1 MRRSHIYKITLALV
15 LIVSFLCT
23 QPIAAKTISSEQA
36 IEDAEYLWDKLETV
50 HPNLY
55 FETTKKEA
63 ESKFQGIVELLEAG
77 ESWSRVELYR
87 LLAPFVALFQD
98 GHTNLSINQE
108 FLHYA
113 DNGGRIIPLMVSVNN
128 GKLIT
133 AGNLSREDPSPGE
146 ELLSVNGKDA
156 REIYNQIT
164 AVIGAKRQ
172 AFVEAKASR
181 SFPIYLWALYGFSD
195 SFEIS
200 YRTEDG
206 EQKTVRLQG
215 ISVANYRERKDA
227 KLGKY
232 ELNWDL
238 SFPGND
244 VGLLTINTFAG
255 NLESEFKKF
264 TDNSFRKIEKQEV
277 DHLIIDLRENGGGST
292 KLSDY
297 LYRFVSEK
305 PFRTFAEVR
314 VKYSDP
320 VLEKKKIFNPITWFK
335 VKVLG
340 DQIIVNKNEYKNPP
354 RTKYRFDGELF
365 LLTGRMTFSTAADFA
380 ALIKDLD
387 AGTIV
392 GEETGGLA
400 STYGDIFQL
409 NLPNSGLTVGISYK
423 YFLRPAGFDDG
434 QGVIPDIFL
443 ATNPVRRY
451 QGEDVVLSHLLEKI

>member
-15 LIVSFLCT
+15 LILSFLCT
-23 QPIAAKTISSEQA
+23 QLIAAETISSEQS

-55 FETTKKEA
+55 FETTKREA
-63 ESKFQGIVELLEAG
+63 ESKFQDIVDLLEAE
-77 ESWSRVELYR
+77 ESWPKLELYR
-87 LLAPFVALFQD
+87 LLAPFVASFKD
-98 GHTNLSINQE
+98 GHTFLSINQE

-113 DNGGRIIPLMVSVNN
+113 DNGGKIIPLMVSVKN
-128 GKLIT
+128 GKLIV
-133 AGNLSREDPSPGE
+133 AGNLSEEGPSPGKE
-146 ELLSVNGKDA
+146 ILSVNGKEA
-156 REIYNQIT
+156 EEIYDKIT
-164 AVIGAKRQ
+164 AVIGARRQ

-181 SFPIYLWALYGFSD
+181 SFPIYLWALCGFSGP
-195 SFEIS
+195 FEVS

-206 EQKTVRLQG
+206 EQKTVTLRG
-215 ISVANYRERKDA
+215 ISVPNYRERKDA

-238 SFPGND
+238 SFPGKD

-255 NLESEFKKF
+255 NLESEFKQF
-264 TDNSFRKIEKQEV
+264 IDNSFRKIEKREV

-297 LYRFVSEK
+297 LYRFVSDK

-320 VLEKKKIFNPITWFK
+320 VLKKKKIFNPITWFK

-340 DQIIVNKNEYKNPP
+340 DRIIVNKNDYKNPP

-365 LLTGRMTFSTAADFA
+365 LLTGPMTFSTAADFA

-400 STYGDIFQL
+400 STYGDIFKL
-409 NLPNSGLTVGISYK
+409 NLPNSGLAVGISYK

-434 QGVIPDIFL
+434 RGVIPDIFL

-451 QGEDVVLSHLLEKI
+451 QGKDVVLNELLEKI

>member
-1 MRRSHIYKITLALV
+1 MRRNYLYKVTLS
-15 LIVSFLCT
+15 LILILSILST
-23 QPIAAKTISSEQA
+23 PLIAAETISADQA

-55 FETTKKEA
+55 FDATKKEA
-63 ESKFQGIVELLEAG
+63 ESNFQGIVDLLEAR
-77 ESWSRVELYR
+77 ESWSKLELYR
-87 LLAPFVALFQD
+87 ILAPFVASFKD
-98 GHTNLSINQE
+98 GHTYLSLNQE

-113 DNGGRIIPLMVSVNN
+113 DNGGRIIPLMVSVKN
-128 GKLIT
+128 GKLIV
-133 AGNLSREDPSPGE
+133 AGNLTKDDPSPGE
-146 ELLSVNGKDA
+146 EILSVNGKDNE
-156 REIYNQIT
+156 EIYDQMT
-164 AVIGAKRQ
+164 AVIGARRQ

-181 SFPIYLWALYGFSD
+181 NFPIYLWALYGFSGP
-195 SFEIS
+195 FEIS
-200 YRTEDG
+200 HRTEDG
-206 EQKTVRLQG
+206 EQKTVSLQG

-255 NLESEFKKF
+255 NLQTEFKQF
-264 TDNSFRKIEKQEV
+264 IDNSFREIEKREV
-277 DHLIIDLRENGGGST
+277 EHLIIDLRENGGGST

-297 LYRFVSEK
+297 LYRFVSGK

-320 VLEKKKIFNPITWFK
+320 VLQKKTIFNPITWFK

-340 DQIIVNKNEYKNPP
+340 DRIIVNKNDYKNPP
-354 RTKYRFDGELF
+354 RTKHGFDGELF
-365 LLTGRMTFSTAADFA
+365 LLTGPMTFSTAADFA
-380 ALIKDLD
+380 ALIKDLE

-400 STYGDIFQL
+400 SSYGDVFKL

-434 QGVIPDIFL
+434 RGVIPDIFL
-443 ATNPVRRY
+443 ATNPMRRY
-451 QGEDVVLSHLLEKI
+451 QGEDIVLKGLLEKI